1 MAQHLLLNF
10 VNPCPKLFDVGNNP
24 QHKTEKSP
32 AMKIQ
37 LERTSYYQT
46 WIEPT
51 LADLVSIEN
60 RAERNAKISAELD
73 ALNLESFDL

>member
-1 MAQHLLLNF
+1 M
-10 VNPCPKLFDVGNNP
+10 NNP
-24 QHKTEKSP
+24 YTHTETRH

-37 LERTSYYQT
+37 LERTTYYQT

-73 ALNLESFDL
+73 ALNLETFSQ